1 MDDLGILAVEEA
13 EYKELV
19 AVKTAV
25 CDLLAEWLDDAL
37 GDEEG
42 DLSFVAAD
50 GEVGD
55 GPSRLLLCLELP
67 TREVVDDHRH
77 EAVLY
82 DRLNLLLVPR
92 RDVRQEPHRLLQQQQ
107 FSSVE
112 SVEGVGLRTLFVGN
126 KQDRD

>member
-1 MDDLGILAVEEA
+1 MILLTYIRPGQLQHVVEAIKHHLYDLGILAVEEA

-25 CDLLAEWLDDAL
+25 CDLLAERLDDAL

-55 GPSRLLLCLELP
+55 GPGRLLLCLELP
-67 TREVVDDHRH
+67 PREVVDDHRH

-92 RDVRQEPHRLLQQQQ
+92 RDV
-107 FSSVE
+107 
-112 SVEGVGLRTLFVGN
+112 
-126 KQDRD
+126 